1 MSLSIRGFDAGAM
14 VVGADNPEAVG
25 RKHDV
30 ERGNCTEQS
39 FGNNKAAAQYPDIV
53 AVGIAADG
61 VERRSR
67 SKGVDYPVFG
77 EVEK

>member
-1 MSLSIRGFDAGAM
+1 MSLSIRGFCRGY

-30 ERGNCTEQS
+30 ERRNCTEQS
-39 FGNNKAAAQYPDIV
+39 FGNNKVAAQYPDIV
-53 AVGIAADG
+53 AVGIAADS

-77 EVEK
+77 EFEK